1 MSPALV
7 ERLQSPDPEARLR
20 ACRDAAEHPGAVLFA
35 EALANALGDPV
46 KAVASAASDA
56 LASLAQDHAV
66 TDVLHSALHAGE
78 PRRAL
83 WAALTLAR
91 LEPPGL
97 RALPALVE
105 GLGLPDT
112 KLRWRAARTLVQCGH
127 LQPEV
132 RPVLIGLSRDDPRP
146 VVRRM
151 ARHCLRELAPDDPAA
166 AEALLAGTGDPD
178 VAARRAAYAAL
189 TALLDPPK
197 AVLLSLGE
205 ALSSE
210 PDPACRRIA
219 TAALAAIGAGAPEA
233 VLAAL
238 RRARE
243 DPDDPDLRRG
253 AARALDRIAP
263 EPGTSEAPGD

>member
-1 MSPALV
+1 MSPTLI

-35 EALANALGDPV
+35 EALAKALGDPV
-46 KAVASAASDA
+46 KGVASAASDA
-56 LASLAQDHAV
+56 LAALAREHAI
-66 TDVLHSALHAGE
+66 TDVLHSALHGGD
-78 PRRAL
+78 PLRAL

-97 RALPALVE
+97 RSLPALVE

-112 KLRWRAARTLVQCGH
+112 KLRWRAARTLVQCGQLH
-127 LQPEV
+127 PEI
-132 RPVLIGLSRDDPRP
+132 RPVLVGLSQDDPRP

-166 AEALLAGTGDPD
+166 ADALLAGTRDPD
-178 VAARRAAYAAL
+178 VPARRAAYAAL
-189 TALLDPPK
+189 AALLDPPETIL
-197 AVLLSLGE
+197 AALGE
-205 ALSSE
+205 ALSGE

-219 TAALAAIGAGAPEA
+219 TAVLGTIGVRAPEP

-238 RRARE
+238 RRASE

-253 AARALDRIAP
+253 AARALAALARDGG
-263 EPGTSEAPGD
+263 ETPGA

>member
-1 MSPALV
+1 MNPALV

-97 RALPALVE
+97 RALPWWKASAFPTPSSA
-105 GLGLPDT
+105 GGQHAP
-112 KLRWRAARTLVQCGH
+112 WFSAATSSPRCG
-127 LQPEV
+127 P
-132 RPVLIGLSRDDPRP
+132 S
-146 VVRRM
+146 
-151 ARHCLRELAPDDPAA
+151 
-166 AEALLAGTGDPD
+166 
-178 VAARRAAYAAL
+178 
-189 TALLDPPK
+189 
-197 AVLLSLGE
+197 
-205 ALSSE
+205 
-210 PDPACRRIA
+210 
-219 TAALAAIGAGAPEA
+219 
-233 VLAAL
+233 
-238 RRARE
+238 
-243 DPDDPDLRRG
+243 
-253 AARALDRIAP
+253 
-263 EPGTSEAPGD
+263 